1 MTDLT
6 SPPSFGSG
14 DLAALFGDVI
24 QDGRLLTIDSPL
36 GPDML
41 LLERLVGEEALS
53 EPFRFELTVRAKRD
67 DIASA
72 ELVGHRVSFTLER
85 ADGSRRPWS
94 GRTTVCTAIALVAGS
109 RVVHG
114 MKGSRTSSAWSS
126 ISPST
131 NEAMTSLG
139 KSYSSTMGAWW
150 RRRAWSFHSP
160 FSSDA

>member
-6 SPPSFGSG
+6 SPPSLGSG

-41 LLERLVGEEALS
+41 LLERLLGEEALS

-72 ELVGHRVSFTLER
+72 ELVGHKVSFTLER
-85 ADGSRRPWS
+85 AGLDGQPDAHRHRRDGGRERLRPGGLQPQPPAAGGS
-94 GRTTVCTAIALVAGS
+94 GRRDG
-109 RVVHG
+109 G
-114 MKGSRTSSAWSS
+114 
-126 ISPST
+126 
-131 NEAMTSLG
+131 
-139 KSYSSTMGAWW
+139 
-150 RRRAWSFHSP
+150 
-160 FSSDA
+160 